1 MHTDRARAAHQAAH
15 FRKDIVSRNNL
26 VVSIW
31 RSQYDVSDAQRRID
45 EEEAAIRAADTSH
58 LDNKRV
64 EIYIDSI
71 RAETEKAYHCRVGY
85 WRSGHTYMAWIPK
98 SKIEFTRDDRRQ
110 ALIPVW
116 LAKRIGERITIR
128 TRVVD

>member
-1 MHTDRARAAHQAAH
+1 MT
-15 FRKDIVSRNNL
+15 
-26 VVSIW
+26 
-31 RSQYDVSDAQRRID
+31 RSQLAVSLLPSNTYTDVQRRID
-45 EEEAAIRAADTSH
+45 EEEAAIAAADTSH

-85 WRSGHTYMAWIPK
+85 WRSHRTYMAWIPK
-98 SKIEFTRDDRRQ
+98 SQIEFTRDDRRE

-128 TRVVD
+128 TKVVD

>member
-1 MHTDRARAAHQAAH
+1 MTRSDLARSVLPSY
-15 FRKDIVSRNNL
+15 R
-26 VVSIW
+26 
-31 RSQYDVSDAQRRID
+31 YSDAQRRID

-64 EIYIDSI
+64 TIYIDHI
-71 RAETEKAYHCRVGY
+71 QAETEKAYHCRVGH
-85 WRSGHTYMAWIPK
+85 WRGRTYMAWIPK
-98 SKIEFTRDDRRQ
+98 SKIEFVTKDRRE

-116 LAKRIGERITIR
+116 LAKRIGEPITIR

>member
-1 MHTDRARAAHQAAH
+1 MKPLTRA
-15 FRKDIVSRNNL
+15 DC
-26 VVSIW
+26 
-31 RSQYDVSDAQRRID
+31 YSDAQRRID
-45 EEEAAIRAADTSH
+45 EEEAEILAADTSH

-64 EIYIDSI
+64 QIYIDSL

-98 SKIEFTRDDRRQ
+98 SQIEFTRDDRRQ

-116 LAKRIGERITIR
+116 LAKRIGERITIS
-128 TRVVD
+128 THVVD

>member
-1 MHTDRARAAHQAAH
+1 MRPLTRA
-15 FRKDIVSRNNL
+15 DC
-26 VVSIW
+26 
-31 RSQYDVSDAQRRID
+31 YSDAQRRVD
-45 EEEAAIRAADTSH
+45 KEEAAIFAADTSH

-71 RAETEKAYHCRVGY
+71 RGETEKAYHCRVGY
-85 WRSGHTYMAWIPK
+85 WRSHRTYMAWIPK

-116 LAKRIGERITIR
+116 LAKRIGERITIN

>member
-1 MHTDRARAAHQAAH
+1 MRPLTRADCYSA
-15 FRKDIVSRNNL
+15 
-26 VVSIW
+26 
-31 RSQYDVSDAQRRID
+31 AQRRVD
-45 EEEAAIRAADTSH
+45 EEEAAIFAADTRH
-58 LDNKRV
+58 LDNKRCA
-64 EIYIDSI
+64 IYIDSI

-85 WRSGHTYMAWIPK
+85 WRSHHTYLAWIPK

-116 LAKRIGERITIR
+116 LAKRIGERLTIR

>member
-1 MHTDRARAAHQAAH
+1 MRPSLHREDMMRQ
-15 FRKDIVSRNNL
+15 NNL
-26 VVSIW
+26 AVSIW
-31 RSQYDVSDAQRRID
+31 RSQYDVSDTQRRID

-85 WRSGHTYMAWIPK
+85 WRSHRTYMAWIPK
-98 SKIEFTRDDRRQ
+98 SKIEFTRQDRRE

-116 LAKRIGERITIR
+116 LAKRIGETITIR
-128 TRVVD
+128 TTVVD

>member
-1 MHTDRARAAHQAAH
+1 MRRSDL
-15 FRKDIVSRNNL
+15 IVSIQRDCA
-26 VVSIW
+26 
-31 RSQYDVSDAQRRID
+31 YSDIQRRID
-45 EEEAAIRAADTSH
+45 EEEAAIRAADTTH

-85 WRSGHTYMAWIPK
+85 WRSNRTYMAWIPK

-128 TRVVD
+128 TKVVD

>member
-1 MHTDRARAAHQAAH
+1 MLPILPNTM
-15 FRKDIVSRNNL
+15 
-26 VVSIW
+26 
-31 RSQYDVSDAQRRID
+31 YSDAQRRID
-45 EEEAAIRAADTSH
+45 EEEAAIFVADTSH

-71 RAETEKAYHCRVGY
+71 RAETDKAYHCRVGY
-85 WRSGHTYMAWIPK
+85 WRSHRTYMAWIPK
-98 SKIEFTRDDRRQ
+98 SKIEFTRDDRRE

-116 LAKRIGERITIR
+116 LAKRIGETITIR

>member
-1 MHTDRARAAHQAAH
+1 M
-15 FRKDIVSRNNL
+15 RKLYHATPAPLPYVL
-26 VVSIW
+26 EL
-31 RSQYDVSDAQRRID
+31 QRPYA
-45 EEEAAIRAADTSH
+45 EEDAAIAAADTSH

-85 WRSGHTYMAWIPK
+85 WRSHRTYMAWIPK
-98 SKIEFTRDDRRQ
+98 SQIEFTRDNRRQ

-116 LAKRIGERITIR
+116 LAKRIGITI
-128 TRVVD
+128 TV